1 MKRKAFWSGA
11 VTALSVA
18 VVAVATLA
26 LADGPTRQVERRQS
40 APTTRAQAAAGADN
54 ILALHDP
61 KSSGYDGDCLKCHQ
75 SILEEKTKDPRIPS
89 FHQAM
94 MPFTP
99 GYNPAHGP
107 NNDVC
112 VQCHRFVDLRMDSAG
127 ALRKQV
133 NPELCALCHGPAGPG
148 PKLYNR

>member
-11 VTALSVA
+11 VMALSVA
-18 VVAVATLA
+18 AIAVATIA
-26 LADGPTRQVERRQS
+26 LADGPARQVGRRQS
-40 APTTRAQAAAGADN
+40 ATTTRASAAADTEN
-54 ILALHDP
+54 LLALHDP
-61 KSSGYDGDCLKCHQ
+61 KSSTYDGECLKCHS
-75 SILEEKTKDPRIPS
+75 SILEEKSKDPRIPS

-112 VQCHRFVDLRMDSAG
+112 VQCHRFVDLRTDSAG

-133 NPELCALCHGPAGPG
+133 DPKLCALCHGPAGPG
-148 PKLYNR
+148 PKFYNR

>member
-1 MKRKAFWSGA
+1 MKRMAFWPGA
-11 VTALSVA
+11 VMVLAVAAVAWASGPVRHVQRSKAATAKKI
-18 VVAVATLA
+18 VVAGGEEVNL
-26 LADGPTRQVERRQS
+26 
-40 APTTRAQAAAGADN
+40 
-54 ILALHDP
+54 LALHDP
-61 KSSGYDGDCLKCHQ
+61 KAAEYDGDCLKCH
-75 SILEEKTKDPRIPS
+75 SDILKETSKDPRILP

-133 NPELCALCHGPAGPG
+133 NPELCALCHGPSGPG
-148 PKLYNR
+148 PKFYNR